1 MFAIGPLLRGISES
15 ADCSRGQE
23 TSFVDAT
30 SPSTIK
36 TEIEHDTGVNLH
48 QRISA
53 GGFHMGSCATVLS
66 PNAAIPTV
74 GFLDMLHGDAAGLL
88 NSISLCL
95 FLTTT
100 KQIRSQIPVLLFL
113 TIQMA
118 V

>member
-1 MFAIGPLLRGISES
+1 
-15 ADCSRGQE
+15 
-23 TSFVDAT
+23 
-30 SPSTIK
+30 
-36 TEIEHDTGVNLH
+36 
-48 QRISA
+48 
-53 GGFHMGSCATVLS
+53 MGSCATVLS

-118 V
+118 VGSVVTFSVAVFFLDAQLSTD